1 MHLDFRDTDKVV
13 MRMNLRKR
21 DGGEPLALDLEIP
34 ICDLPLDKAGDSDFP
49 MLDNEAWEK
58 ALAEDF
64 ESAMAMLDELQSRS
78 DDYVAAGGQ
87 SPAEVLAEAVVDWVI
102 ANKPGGH
109 KYSRDENNKDDAF
122 ILSTDEINIH
132 GPIDL
137 AEGQRVWR
145 VTAVGTWGE

>member
-1 MHLDFRDTDKVV
+1 MHLDFRDTDTVV

-21 DGGEPLALDLEIP
+21 DGGEPLSLDLDIP
-34 ICDLPLDKAGDSDFP
+34 ICDLPLDNADANFP
-49 MLDNEAWEK
+49 MLDNEAWNA

-64 ESAMAMLDELQSRS
+64 EAAMAMLDELQTES
-78 DDYVAAGGQ
+78 DQYVAAGGQ
-87 SPAEVLAEAVVDWVI
+87 SPPEVLAAAVVKWVVD
-102 ANKPGGH
+102 NRPGGH
-109 KYSRDENNKDDAF
+109 LFSTDENNKEDAY

>member
-1 MHLDFRDTDKVV
+1 MHLDFRDTDTIV

-21 DGGEPLALDLEIP
+21 DDGDPMALELEIP
-34 ICDLPLDKAGDSDFP
+34 ICDLSLDNADANFP

-58 ALAEDF
+58 ALEDDF
-64 ESAMAMLDELQSRS
+64 EAAMEMLNELQNQS
-78 DDYVAAGGQ
+78 DEYVAAGGK
-87 SPAEVLAEAVVDWVI
+87 SPAEVLATAVVDWVI
-102 ANKPGGH
+102 DNRPGGH
-109 KYSRDENNKDDAF
+109 IYSRNANDKDAYILAEDEM
-122 ILSTDEINIH
+122 NIH